1 MPKFTK
7 QATQAK
13 NAASDRVCAYKCK
26 GLDSIPTHTHTQI
39 KKVGKSIFIFPDLL
53 NTQKIMYNSAQ
64 SIHCGCF

>member
-26 GLDSIPTHTHTQI
+26 GLDSISLPQHTNQEGREEYTYI
-39 KKVGKSIFIFPDLL
+39 
-53 NTQKIMYNSAQ
+53 YNSAPKY
-64 SIHCGCF
+64 SLWLFLNGELENI